1 MALIAHLFGSPTL
14 SGSVGK
20 GGANNPTDVKIV
32 KALLNVYR
40 RSNDQPVL
48 PMDTAAGDTLATHIE
63 SFQKEKLNSPKP
75 DGRVDPGGKTLTGLL
90 QHLRNSYTT
99 KSVTAPAK
107 GGLTWETEGDEGG
120 RYHSRRL
127 HVPDGNSG
135 LTLGRGYDLRK
146 RMNADV
152 QADLANAGVMGDMAF
167 KIGTASGKWGLA
179 ASQFVIDNDLLDYEI
194 TPQVQLKLFEKVYD
208 ELSADVRRISNAYA
222 KKHGYMEMDWK
233 KLDQRIFDVVVDL
246 RYRGDYTEA
255 TRAFLQKHVV
265 NNDFTKFKAEI
276 AKKSNWTTVPEAR
289 FQKRKNYLETTPS
302 KV

>member
-20 GGANNPTDVKIV
+20 GGANKPTDVKIV

-40 RSNDQPVL
+40 RSNNQPIL
-48 PMDTAAGDTLATHIE
+48 PMDTDAGDKLAIYIE
-63 SFQKEKLNSPKP
+63 NFQKEKLNSPKS
-75 DGRVDPGGKTLTGLL
+75 DGRVDPGGKTLTGLI

-194 TPQVQLKLFEKVYD
+194 TPQVQLKLFEKVY
-208 ELSADVRRISNAYA
+208 EFMLKEVKRISNNEITVRNYG
-222 KKHGYMEMDWK
+222 KVDWA
-233 KLDQRIFDVVVDL
+233 KLDQRILDVLVDL
-246 RYRGDYTEA
+246 IYRGDYTNA
-255 TRAFLQKHVV
+255 SRAFLQQHVAK
-265 NNDFTKFKAEI
+265 NDFAKFKAEI
-276 AKKSNWTTVPEAR
+276 AKKSNWASVPAVR
-289 FQKRKNYLETTPS
+289 FEKRKAYLETTSS
-302 KV
+302 K